1 MTVHESQESSLH
13 DVLQQFVAAVDA
25 TPSDGE
31 LVAQQ
36 ARRAVGA
43 LLAHVESLEAEL
55 ATLGVEQQRLVAAER
70 QLTDAEQLVGVER
83 ELTLEIDN
91 LRRRNEEL
99 TGLLDRVYRS
109 ASWKVTSPIRKA
121 AAMARETA
129 VDAVREFR
137 TK

>member
-1 MTVHESQESSLH
+1 MTVHENHQSSLH

-25 TPSDGE
+25 TPSDAE
-31 LVAQQ
+31 LVASHARQ
-36 ARRAVGA
+36 AVSA

-55 ATLGVEQQRLVAAER
+55 ATLRGEHERLVAAER

-83 ELTLEIDN
+83 ELTLEIAN
-91 LRRRNEEL
+91 LRRRNDEL
-99 TGLLDRVYRS
+99 TGLLDSIYRS
-109 ASWKVTSPIRKA
+109 ASWKVTTPIRKA

-129 VDAVREFR
+129 VDAVRQFR